1 MRFLRL
7 TVICCLVLIY
17 SSCKKDSAVNLTPSF
32 YFVNGDTTAST
43 FNNNLVLFGSSDSA
57 VVNVYLSSTYL
68 LSKNVDVTVAADADA
83 VTAYNASHGTNF
95 QPMPSSAYSF
105 PATVSATINS
115 IYDTIPVI
123 IFKHALNAGTN
134 YMLPINITNAGGVD
148 ITLGPSIIY
157 LHTISN
163 KLSGIY
169 TSTIIKTMYNG
180 DASDNNISSIDT
192 LTVTKGLIPDG
203 SNKSELDYADL
214 GSNGWKYILS
224 FFTDVPGG
232 PPIFTVGINDVITSS
247 VQSGSFKILSSS
259 YDPIT
264 NDIYI
269 KSSYK
274 NTSGN
279 ERIIE
284 ESLTLQ

>member
-1 MRFLRL
+1 MRFLKL

-17 SSCKKDSAVNLTPSF
+17 SSCKKDSTVDLTPSF
-32 YFVNGDTTAST
+32 YFINGDSTAAA

-68 LSKNVDVTVAADADA
+68 LSKNVDVTVSAYTDA
-83 VTAYNASHGTNF
+83 VTSYNATHGTNF

-105 PATVSATINS
+105 PATVSATTTS
-115 IYDTIPVI
+115 IYDTIPLI
-123 IFKHALNAGTN
+123 IFKHALNAGTD

-148 ITLGPSIIY
+148 ITAGSSVIY

-169 TSTIIKTMYNG
+169 NATGTKTMYNG
-180 DASDNNISSIDT
+180 DAADSSVNSIDT
-192 LTVTKGLIPDG
+192 FNITKSLVPVD
-203 SNKSELDYADL
+203 STQSELDYADL

-224 FFTDVPGG
+224 FFTALPGE
-232 PPIFTVGINDVITSS
+232 PPLFTVSQNSVIMNS
-247 VQSGSFKILSSS
+247 VQSGSFQILNSS
-259 YDPIT
+259 YNPLS

-284 ESLTLQ
+284 EHLTLK

>member
-1 MRFLRL
+1 
-7 TVICCLVLIY
+7 VLIY
-17 SSCKKDSAVNLTPSF
+17 SSCKKDSAVDLTPSF

-57 VVNVYLSSTYL
+57 VIKVYLSSTYL
-68 LSKNVDVTVAADADA
+68 VSENVDVTVAADADA

-105 PATVSATINS
+105 PTTVTATTNS
-115 IYDTIPVI
+115 IYDTITVT
-123 IFKHALNAGTN
+123 IFKHALSAGTD
-134 YMLPINITNAGGVD
+134 YMLPINVINAGGVD
-148 ITLGPSIIY
+148 ITLGPSVIY

-180 DASDNNISSIDT
+180 DASDNNVSSIDT
-192 LTVTKGLIPDG
+192 FTITKGLIPVSSG
-203 SNKSELDYADL
+203 RSELDYADL
-214 GSNGWKYILS
+214 GSNGWKYILF
-224 FFTDVPGG
+224 FFTDIPGD
-232 PPIFTVGINDVITSS
+232 PPTFTVSVNDVIASS

-279 ERIIE
+279 ERIIG
-284 ESLTLQ
+284 ESLKLQ